1 MRMFG
6 FLSVF
11 FSKAASFCRASASC
25 SGCRITGYM
34 LSAGFT
40 SCRCRYWPGWSKPG
54 AADVLGQSGARG
66 CGCEHRDCGLKAPVS
81 ESFSQCFHD
90 FLINVRK
97 VNVDDNIDLL
107 MHPEQVGPVS
117 RAC

>member
-1 MRMFG
+1 MQDNRLHVVG
-6 FLSVF
+6 RLHVLQVQVLSGMVEAR
-11 FSKAASFCRASASC
+11 SRGRPGGRA
-25 SGCRITGYM
+25 
-34 LSAGFT
+34 
-40 SCRCRYWPGWSKPG
+40 P
-54 AADVLGQSGARG
+54 DVLGQSGARG
-66 CGCEHRDCGLKAPVS
+66 CGCEHRDRGLKAPAS

-107 MHPEQVGPVS
+107 MHPERVGPAS